1 MNIFPFQA
9 IFPKLDL
16 VASTDSF
23 FNSMKVQ
30 FNEYYNSGFFDKSA
44 QEAFYIY
51 EIKSPDASYTGVVT
65 CTDIDDLNNNKI
77 LKHEKT
83 LASKEQE
90 MMRLILQRKA
100 MIKPVLL
107 TYPDNDDL
115 NKFVAKIKAGSKP
128 IINLAFENKEYHSF
142 WEVKD
147 GSEIE
152 NLRAIFSDQIEKSYI
167 ADGHHRCSTTAILY
181 NNEELENAKE
191 KFGQILTVFIPF
203 KQLKIW
209 DYNRVVDVLGQ
220 TDLAS
225 FLISVSQYCKIKKLK
240 KARKPKRK
248 FEIVM
253 YLQNNWFSI
262 RWKQKILKL
271 HKKDKVCLDT
281 DLFNLYVLNKIVG
294 IVDVREDKRVKYYSG
309 TEPLS
314 VLSDGV
320 DKNQN
325 KIAFCI
331 YPLLKE
337 ELIIV
342 ADTMN
347 TVPPKSTW
355 FEPRMKNGLINKEI

>member
-23 FNSMKVQ
+23 FNSMKYQ

-51 EIKSPDASYTGVVT
+51 EIRSPQSSYTGIVS
-65 CTDIDDLNNNKI
+65 CTDIRDLKNNKI

-83 LASKEQE
+83 LAPKEQE

-107 TYPDNDDL
+107 AHFDNEDL
-115 NKFVAKIKAGSKP
+115 NKFVAKIKSESKS
-128 IINLAFENKEYHSF
+128 IVSLDFENKETHNF

-147 GSEIE
+147 GAKVES
-152 NLRAIFSDQIEKSYI
+152 LRSIFKEQIKKSYI
-167 ADGHHRCSTTAILY
+167 ADGHHRCSTTAILH
-181 NNEELENAKE
+181 NSQELENAKE
-191 KFGQILTVFIPF
+191 KFGKILTVYIPF

-220 TDLAS
+220 TDLAN
-225 FLISVSQYCKIKKLK
+225 FLVALSKYCKIKKIK
-240 KARKPKRK
+240 KARKPKGK
-248 FEIVM
+248 FEIIM
-253 YLQNNWFSI
+253 FLQSSWFSI
-262 RWKQKILKL
+262 RWKAKIIDK
-271 HKKDKVCLDT
+271 HSSEKVCLDT
-281 DLFNLYVLNKIVG
+281 NLFNLYILNKIAG

-314 VLSDGV
+314 ILEEEVN
-320 DKNQN
+320 KNQN
-325 KIAFCI
+325 KIAFLI

-337 ELIIV
+337 ELVKV
-342 ADTMN
+342 ADDMK

-355 FEPRMKNGLINKEI
+355 FEPRMKNGLITKEF